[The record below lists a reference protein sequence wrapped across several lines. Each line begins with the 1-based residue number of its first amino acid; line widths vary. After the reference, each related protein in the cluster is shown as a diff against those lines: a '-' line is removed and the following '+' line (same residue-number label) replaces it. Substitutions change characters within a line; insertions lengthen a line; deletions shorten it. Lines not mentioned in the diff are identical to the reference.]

1 MNDPYLT
8 ITPLG
13 GHGEIGMNCQKWQT
27 EQGVVLVD
35 CGLMFPDDSL
45 LGVDVVIPRLESVFT
60 EEENVLGI
68 VLTHGHEDHIGAL
81 PWLLHQYKS
90 LRGLR
95 IYGSPFTL
103 ALVEHKLGEHG
114 VLDRVE
120 LIAMPAYS
128 SVKLGCLTFHF
139 IPVHH
144 SIPQCYALAVE
155 SPVGKII
162 HTGDFK
168 LDPAP
173 LGEETYDPCADF
185 AAFARNGGVRLLMAD
200 STNVE
205 QDRKSVV

>member
-1 MNDPYLT
+1 MNEPYLT

-27 EQGVVLVD
+27 EQGVVLID

-114 VLDRVE
+114 V
-120 LIAMPAYS
+120 
-128 SVKLGCLTFHF
+128 K
-139 IPVHH
+139 
-144 SIPQCYALAVE
+144 
-155 SPVGKII
+155 
-162 HTGDFK
+162 
-168 LDPAP
+168 
-173 LGEETYDPCADF
+173 GEP
-185 AAFARNGGVRLLMAD
+185 
-200 STNVE
+200 
-205 QDRKSVV
+205 